1 MLVTP
6 AGVSHAHSPTE
17 VKVTVVKPP
26 LCELVGDE
34 QAGKVGVPVVEDVAA
49 PFPTEF
55 TARI

>member
-1 MLVTP
+1 
-6 AGVSHAHSPTE
+6 
-17 VKVTVVKPP
+17 VKVNVVKPP